1 MGSER
6 LDEIMAAV
14 ADGDNAAF
22 ETLYR
27 LSAKGIYAFAYSYL
41 KNRQDAEDIMQ
52 SAFLQIKR
60 KAYTYCR
67 GTNAKAWM
75 LQIVKNLALDELR
88 KRKRFRERFA
98 DESEKGNAVTYNKDV
113 SALDYMMK
121 SLSDEERE
129 VVILHALWG
138 YKHKEIAEIKNQ
150 PVGTIT
156 WRYNTAVK
164 KLEKYKEEDI

>member
-60 KAYTYCR
+60 KAYTYKT

-75 LQIVKNLALDELR
+75 LQIV
-88 KRKRFRERFA
+88 
-98 DESEKGNAVTYNKDV
+98 
-113 SALDYMMK
+113 
-121 SLSDEERE
+121 
-129 VVILHALWG
+129 
-138 YKHKEIAEIKNQ
+138 
-150 PVGTIT
+150 GTIPAKEASPVRRHASNGRIT
-156 WRYNTAVK
+156 LARHR
-164 KLEKYKEEDI
+164 KLHL